1 MNLPKLLEGRP
12 ATAVDILHSTSL
24 TVLGSLIG
32 EGLIEST
39 ELTYGYEDV
48 PPLDELAA
56 LIRDAA
62 RFWHGEMK
70 IATDFSV
77 LGRGFV
83 HAFLM
88 GMECAS
94 QIHRADGDG
103 LRIPTTLA
111 GIFNGKVRG
120 EVSAPLTEASLTVP
134 PKVENAFV
142 AVQDQFLVPIASAR
156 NTDML
161 YDAYGCACL
170 WAALA
175 GCEHGTSLLDPE

>member
-1 MNLPKLLEGRP
+1 MNLPKLLDGRP

-32 EGLIEST
+32 EGLIAST

-48 PPLDELAA
+48 PLLDEMACL
-56 LIRDAA
+56 LRDAA

-70 IATDFSV
+70 IATDFAV
-77 LGRGFV
+77 LQRGYV

-103 LRIPTTLA
+103 LRIPTSLA
-111 GIFNGKVRG
+111 GVFNGKVRG
-120 EVSAPLTEASLTVP
+120 EVSAPLTQASLTVP
-134 PKVENAFV
+134 AKVENAFV
-142 AVQDQFLVPIASAR
+142 AVQNQFLVPIASAR

-175 GCEHGTSLLDPE
+175 GCEHGSALLEAE